1 MMPFENHG
9 FCRQHLAIVMKDV
22 REHTTVEQ
30 RKAAWAYSY
39 GIGDSVEFHGPDD
52 FYWYGSGCCKW
63 HARAEGW
70 QAWMREKGFEEEP
83 S

>member
-9 FCRQHLAIVMKDV
+9 FCRRLLTIVMEDV

-30 RKAAWAYSY
+30 RKAAWAYNY
-39 GIGDSVEFHGPDD
+39 HDGNVEFHGPED
-52 FYWYGSGCCKW
+52 FYWYGSGCCNW

-83 S
+83 SS